1 MPLNNE
7 PNGEPVV
14 SVIVPVYNV
23 SDYLNP
29 CVGSIVAQTYDA
41 LQIILVDDGAT
52 DGSAAICDEWAAK
65 DSRVEVIHQDN
76 AGVSAARNAGLRKA
90 NGDYV
95 LFVDGDDTLDAN
107 TVSTVV
113 SCARTGDYQIVF
125 FSNTVD
131 QPEHGELRTE
141 RRNHMTPFGV
151 TSNEEFRKKYAELSR
166 NEYVCPPWNK
176 LFSSE
181 LIRKVGAVFP
191 EDVRYGEDLVFNM
204 PLYAVAERVALVD
217 VPLYHYIVRDGSAQS
232 TFNPKWFASRR
243 RAYELLRPVAQQWD
257 ESVRNECDN
266 QTVLEVDRVINAL
279 YGPQQV
285 IRGGRRSAY
294 VRMIANDPVMRE
306 CVSDIIPVDKR
317 RAIVS
322 QLIRWRSAW
331 LLRLYG
337 WAVATVKSIRPA
349 KG

>member
-1 MPLNNE
+1 MSLNSE
-7 PNGEPVV
+7 PKV
-14 SVIVPVYNV
+14 SIIVPVYNV

-29 CVGSIVAQTYDA
+29 CVSSIVGQTYDN
-41 LQIILVDDGAT
+41 LQIILVDDGST

-65 DSRVEVIHQDN
+65 DSRVEVVHQSN
-76 AGVSAARNAGLRKA
+76 AGVSAARNAGLEKA
-90 NGDYV
+90 AGEYV

-107 TVSTVV
+107 AVSTVV

-131 QPEHGELRTE
+131 QSEHGELKSQ

-151 TSNEEFRKKYAELSR
+151 TSNEEFRRKYAELSR

-176 LFSSE
+176 LFSAD
-181 LIRKVGAVFP
+181 LIRQVGATFP
-191 EDVRYGEDLVFNM
+191 EDVRYGEDLVFDM
-204 PLYAVAERVALVD
+204 PLYVAAERVALVD
-217 VPLYHYIVRDGSAQS
+217 VPLYHYIARDGSAQS

-243 RAYELLRPVAQQWD
+243 RAYELLRPVAQRWD

-279 YGPQQV
+279 YGPQRV
-285 IRGGRRSAY
+285 VRGRRRRDY
-294 VRMIANDPVMRE
+294 VRMVANDSVMRD
-306 CVSDIIPVDKR
+306 CVSEIKPVDKR